1 MALSVR
7 PLRVAFAL
15 VLATSLLVSTVGA
28 AATPVAAA
36 SAGPHATTASDL
48 STTPAT
54 PPGPP
59 ARCFPDDGTEFVVGT
74 EGPQVEF
81 TLHTSLLDA
90 VVAAETGANTTNV
103 TNTSNVTSD
112 FNATNGTPAPG
123 AFGIEAT
130 ASTLSDEIVSLQAGV
145 LYEGV
150 DNVTDFLLD
159 PFEPFA
165 LAFDYRL
172 RIPAFEGTMADSEYR
187 ESDVPVEGPVEEA
200 ACSA

>member
-1 MALSVR
+1 MGSRRGPSGAVLTV
-7 PLRVAFAL
+7 LVAGLLVVAL
-15 VLATSLLVSTVGA
+15 VA
-28 AATPVAAA
+28 AATPVAAEPT
-36 SAGPHATTASDL
+36 GPHEAASL
-48 STTPAT
+48 APASTHPL
-54 PPGPP
+54 GHP
-59 ARCFPDDGTEFVVGT
+59 ARCFPDDGAEFVVGT
-74 EGPQVEF
+74 EGPQVRF
-81 TLHTSLLDA
+81 TLHTSLLSA
-90 VVAAETGANTTNV
+90 VVAAETGSNTTNV
-103 TNTSNVTSD
+103 SDTADLNVTTNTT
-112 FNATNGTPAPG
+112 NATPAPG

-150 DNVTDFLLD
+150 DSVTSFLLN

-172 RIPAFEGTMADSEYR
+172 RIPAFEGTVADSEYR